1 MTEAWA
7 TEHFPT
13 EEIEVQRFSEFVA
26 GAHDH
31 ITVRR
36 RQAFAAAGTLGSDR
50 LVVTYGKLLEHE
62 RPVEVIQQIEAL
74 ITSAFG
80 PIQHHVPRSDV
91 V

>member
-1 MTEAWA
+1 MS
-7 TEHFPT
+7 EHFPAA
-13 EEIEVQRFSEFVA
+13 EIEVQRFSEFVA

-36 RQAFAAAGTLGSDR
+36 RQAFAAAGTLGGDR

-62 RPVEVIQQIEAL
+62 RPVEVIELIETL
-74 ITSAFG
+74 IASAFG
-80 PIQHHVPRSDV
+80 PIQHHVSRSDV